1 MIGVSIITIQ
11 LDGNLRSDLRAAK
24 VHSGQFQS
32 VLTSKKSS
40 DSKKSEMQGKRFAHW
55 SLFFTKQ

>member
-40 DSKKSEMQGKRFAHW
+40 DSKKSEMQGKRFAH
-55 SLFFTKQ
+55 